1 MKCDYIDWLS
11 VNFDYLLVSIMV
23 VHYKKRVIQRI
34 TLSGLKDTV
43 ITQSRRIRCT
53 INLSQLRTRYMGVYL
68 RCSNISVTKHF
79 LNMTQISII
88 I

>member
-1 MKCDYIDWLS
+1 MITNYIMTENLNQLREKPLQGIKYDYIYWLS

-43 ITQSRRIRCT
+43 IT
-53 INLSQLRTRYMGVYL
+53 
-68 RCSNISVTKHF
+68 
-79 LNMTQISII
+79 
-88 I
+88 